1 MKKYYNSLILIGVL
15 ILVNLLSYKFY
26 YRLDLT
32 SDHQFTLSNATKN
45 ILKSLEDPVTVTAYF
60 SENLPPNV
68 QKTREDFRDLLEEYA
83 GISGG
88 MVEYRFVD
96 PSKDKDKEQEALQ
109 SGIRPVMINVRE
121 KDEIKQ
127 QKSFIGAIIS
137 LDDRREIIPFIKPG
151 APLEYDLST
160 AIKKV
165 SIENKPSVA
174 ILSGHGEPGLDQL
187 SQVEQSLSV
196 LYNPESVNLK
206 KAKEIDSKY
215 KVALLIAPKDSFAM
229 EDFQKL
235 DSYLSKGGNLVL
247 AINSV
252 DGDFQQSRGVI
263 VNTGIETWLKSKGL
277 NIDHKFVVDASC
289 GSVSVQQKQGYF
301 TMVNQV
307 KFPFLPIIRNFDEHT
322 ITKGIEEVIFK
333 FASPMEYVGDSSI
346 HFTEL
351 ATTSE
356 KSGEVD
362 GNTYFDVMNKKW
374 TSSDF
379 NKPNITVGGILEG
392 KLAGG
397 VDSKIVVYSDGDFA
411 ITGSGRNRQND
422 NNISLLVN
430 SVDWLGDDTGLIEL
444 RTKGVVSRP
453 IEQEFLT
460 EEASGKR
467 SFIKYLNFGLPILLV
482 ILIGI
487 FIIQRRKAIRIRRMQ
502 EEY

>member
-96 PSKDKDKEQEALQ
+96 PSKDKEKEQEALQ

-137 LDDRREIIPFIKPG
+137 LDDRKEIIPFIKPG

-174 ILSGHGEPGLDQL
+174 ILSGHGEPGVDLL
-187 SQVEQSLSV
+187 SQVEQSLSI

-206 KAKEIDSKY
+206 TVKEIDPKF
-215 KVALLIAPKDSFAM
+215 KVALLIAPKDSFATD
-229 EDFQKL
+229 DFQKL

-263 VNTGIETWLKSKGL
+263 VNTGIENWLKSKGL
-277 NIDHKFVVDASC
+277 NIDHKFVVDANC

-333 FASPMEYVGDSSI
+333 FASPMEYIGDSSI

-362 GNTYFDVMNKKW
+362 GSTYFDVMNKKW
-374 TSSDF
+374 TSADF
-379 NKPNITVGGILEG
+379 NNPNITVGGILEG
-392 KLAGG
+392 KLVGG
-397 VDSKIVVYSDGDFA
+397 VDSKMVVYTDGDFA

-467 SFIKYLNFGLPILLV
+467 SFIKYFNFGLPILLV

-487 FIIQRRKAIRIRRMQ
+487 FIMQRRKAIRIRRMQ

>member
-1 MKKYYNSLILIGVL
+1 M
-15 ILVNLLSYKFY
+15 
-26 YRLDLT
+26 T

-45 ILKSLEDPVTVTAYF
+45 ILKSLDDPVTVTAYF
-60 SENLPPNV
+60 SKNLPPDV
-68 QKTREDFRDLLEEYA
+68 QKTREDLRDMLEEYA

-88 MVEYRFVD
+88 MVEYRFID
-96 PSKDKDKEQEALQ
+96 PSSDKDKEQEALQ

-127 QKSFIGAIIS
+127 QKSFLGATIS
-137 LDDRREIIPFIKPG
+137 LDDRKEIIPFIKPG

-165 SIENKPSVA
+165 SIENKPSIA
-174 ILSGHGEPGLDQL
+174 ILSGHGEPGMDKL
-187 SQVEQSLSV
+187 SQVEHSLSI
-196 LYNPESVNLK
+196 LYKTESVDLK
-206 KAKEIDSKY
+206 SINEIPDKY
-215 KVALLIAPKDSFAM
+215 KVAVLIAPKDSF
-229 EDFQKL
+229 ENSDFEKL
-235 DSYLSKGGNLVL
+235 NNYLSKGGRLVM

-252 DGDFQQSRGVI
+252 DGDFQNSRGVI
-263 VNTGIETWLKSKGL
+263 LNTGIEEWLKTKGL
-277 NIDHKFVVDASC
+277 NIENKFVVDADC

-307 KFPFLPIIRNFDEHT
+307 KFPFLPIIRNFADHT
-322 ITKGIEEVIFK
+322 ITNGIEEVILK
-333 FASPMEYVGDSSI
+333 FASPMEFTGDSTI
-346 HFTEL
+346 HFLEL

-356 KSGEVD
+356 RSGTVP

-374 TSSDF
+374 TSADF
-379 NKPNITVGGILEG
+379 NKPNITVAGILEG
-392 KLAGG
+392 KLAGNTE
-397 VDSKIVVYSDGDFA
+397 SKMVVYSDGDFA
-411 ITGSGRNRQND
+411 ITENQRQKQSK
-422 NNISLLVN
+422 NNISFLVN
-430 SVDWLGDDTGLIEL
+430 AIDWLADDTGLIEL

-453 IEQEFLT
+453 IEQKYLT

-467 SFIKYLNFGLPILLV
+467 SFIKYLNFGLPVLLV